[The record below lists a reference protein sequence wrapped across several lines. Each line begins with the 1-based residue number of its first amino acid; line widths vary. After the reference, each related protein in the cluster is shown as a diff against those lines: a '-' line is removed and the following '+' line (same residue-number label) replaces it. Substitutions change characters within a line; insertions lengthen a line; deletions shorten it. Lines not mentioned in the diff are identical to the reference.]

1 MQSAKVAVGRGLD
14 EKVIMACLLHDI
26 AIAGLLS
33 ANHGYWG
40 AQIVAPYVDE
50 EVAWAI
56 EKHEALRYFPD
67 ESVGYTYPEAYIDY
81 FGPDYSPPAYIH
93 REAAAAR
100 QHRWYMTSRL
110 VTINDIYSFDRDVVV
125 DFDEFEDLVGRNFRQ
140 PREGLGFDGS
150 PVAHMWRTM
159 IWPNNF
165 L

>member
-1 MQSAKVAVGRGLD
+1 MARENGLD

-40 AQIVAPYVDE
+40 
-50 EVAWAI
+50 
-56 EKHEALRYFPD
+56 
-67 ESVGYTYPEAYIDY
+67 
-81 FGPDYSPPAYIH
+81 
-93 REAAAAR
+93 
-100 QHRWYMTSRL
+100 
-110 VTINDIYSFDRDVVV
+110 
-125 DFDEFEDLVGRNFRQ
+125 
-140 PREGLGFDGS
+140 GLGFDGS